1 MVNAS
6 EFFRDAAAT
15 RRLRFLEMA
24 DNQVVELAQTG
35 DQEATEYLLHKY
47 SGLVRAKLKSYFL
60 LGAEKED
67 LHQVGM
73 LGLWEAVMDFRCDKE
88 VSFRCFA
95 QMCVQRE
102 LITAIKAA
110 TRQRQLPLNSS
121 LSLDACVY
129 DDSPEKCLSDLLPC
143 TRNRDP
149 EDLWTDSESA
159 TWLKRSIRQRL
170 SPFEWR
176 VFRAYLDGMSY
187 SEVADKLNCKV
198 KSIDNALTRIRRKL
212 AKVIVLSETRGRN
225 GDRRLAGP
233 PALVLAPSR
242 AQQQAG

>member
-15 RRLRFLEMA
+15 HRLRFLDMT
-24 DNQVVELAQTG
+24 DNDVVQLAQAG
-35 DQEATEYLLHKY
+35 DGEATEYLLHKY
-47 SGLVRAKLKSYFL
+47 AGLVRAKLKSYFL

-67 LHQVGM
+67 LQQVGM
-73 LGLWEAVMDFRCDKE
+73 LGLWEAVMDFRCDRE

-143 TRNRDP
+143 TRNKDP
-149 EDLWTDSESA
+149 EDQWTDNESA
-159 TWLKRSIRQRL
+159 SWLRQSIRQRL

-176 VFRAYLDGMSY
+176 VFRAYLEGMSY
-187 SEVADKLNCKV
+187 SEVADRLGCKV

-212 AKVIVLSETRGRN
+212 AKVIIISETRGRG
-225 GDRRLAGP
+225 GDRRLAAP
-233 PALVLAPSR
+233 PALIMSAHHHAP
-242 AQQQAG
+242 

>member
-1 MVNAS
+1 MVNDWEA
-6 EFFRDAAAT
+6 FRLTTAESGNRYGA
-15 RRLRFLEMA
+15 MS
-24 DNQVVELAQTG
+24 DNDVVELAQTG

-121 LSLDACVY
+121 RACATATRRTCGPTP
-129 DDSPEKCLSDLLPC
+129 SPP
-143 TRNRDP
+143 
-149 EDLWTDSESA
+149 
-159 TWLKRSIRQRL
+159 
-170 SPFEWR
+170 
-176 VFRAYLDGMSY
+176 
-187 SEVADKLNCKV
+187 
-198 KSIDNALTRIRRKL
+198 
-212 AKVIVLSETRGRN
+212 RG
-225 GDRRLAGP
+225 
-233 PALVLAPSR
+233 
-242 AQQQAG
+242 

>member
-1 MVNAS
+1 MVSAP
-6 EFFRDAAAT
+6 EFFGVT
-15 RRLRFLEMA
+15 TMSHRLRFIEMT
-24 DNQVVELAQTG
+24 DNEVVELAQTG
-35 DQEATEYLLHKY
+35 DEEATEYLLHKY

-73 LGLWEAVMDFRCDKE
+73 LGLWEAVMDFRQDKE

-143 TRNRDP
+143 TRNRNP

-159 TWLKRSIRQRL
+159 TWLKKSIKQRL
-170 SPFEWR
+170 STFEWR

-187 SEVADKLNCKV
+187 SEVAESLRCKV

-212 AKVIVLSETRGRN
+212 AKVI
-225 GDRRLAGP
+225 
-233 PALVLAPSR
+233 ALPEMRSR
-242 AQQQAG
+242 AIEKRICGIPVLVDREEYRARQA

>member
-1 MVNAS
+1 MAS
-6 EFFRDAAAT
+6 AQEFFGVPAT
-15 RRLRFLEMA
+15 SQRLRFIEMP
-24 DNQVVELAQTG
+24 DNEVVELAQVG
-35 DQEATEYLLHKY
+35 DEDATEYLLHKY
-47 SGLVRAKLKSYFL
+47 AGLVRAKLKSYFL

-73 LGLWEAVMDFRCDKE
+73 LGLWEAVMDFRQDKE

-143 TRNRDP
+143 TRNRNP

-159 TWLKRSIRQRL
+159 TWLKRSIKQRL
-170 SPFEWR
+170 STFEWR

-187 SEVADKLNCKV
+187 SEVAESLRCKV

-212 AKVIVLSETRGRN
+212 AKVIALPEMRTRAIE
-225 GDRRLAGP
+225 RRLAGIP
-233 PALVLAPSR
+233 VLVEREEYRLH
-242 AQQQAG
+242 

>member
-6 EFFRDAAAT
+6 EFFRDPAT
-15 RRLRFLEMA
+15 THRLRFLDMP
-24 DNQVVELAQTG
+24 DNDVVLLAQTG
-35 DQEATEYLLHKY
+35 DDEATEYLLHKY

-73 LGLWEAVMDFRCDKE
+73 LGLWEAVMDFRCDRE

-95 QMCVQRE
+95 QMCVQWE

-121 LSLDACVY
+121 LSLDACIY
-129 DDSPEKCLSDLLPC
+129 DDAPEKCLSDLLPC
-143 TRNRDP
+143 TRNKDP
-149 EDLWTDSESA
+149 EDQWTDSESA
-159 TWLKRSIRQRL
+159 SWLRQCIRQRL

-176 VFRAYLDGMSY
+176 VFRAYLEGMSY
-187 SEVADKLNCKV
+187 SEVADRLECKV

-212 AKVIVLSETRGRN
+212 AKVIIIRETRGRA

-233 PALVLAPSR
+233 PALITTGEQPR
-242 AQQQAG
+242 P

>member
-1 MVNAS
+1 MAHAS
-6 EFFRDAAAT
+6 EVARSTTVQD
-15 RRLRFLEMA
+15 RLRFVEMT
-24 DNQVVELAQTG
+24 DNEVVLAAQTG

-73 LGLWEAVMDFRCDKE
+73 LGLWEAVMDFRQDKE

-149 EDLWTDSESA
+149 EALGTDTESA

-170 SPFEWR
+170 SAFEWR

-187 SEVADKLNCKV
+187 SEVADRLACKV

-212 AKVIVLSETRGRN
+212 AKVIMLPEPRGKN
-225 GDRRLAGP
+225 GDRRMVGAP
-233 PALVLAPSR
+233 MLVER
-242 AQQQAG
+242 EEMHQ

>member
-1 MVNAS
+1 MVNPS
-6 EFFRDAAAT
+6 EFLRGSSQQS
-15 RRLRFLEMA
+15 RLRFVEMT
-24 DNQVVELAQTG
+24 DNETVELAQAG
-35 DQEATEYLLHKY
+35 DEEATEYLLHKY

-73 LGLWEAVMDFRCDKE
+73 LGLWEAVMDFRRDKE

-121 LSLDACVY
+121 LSLDACIY

-143 TRNRDP
+143 PRNPDP
-149 EDLWTDSESA
+149 EHVWTDCESA
-159 TWLKRSIRQRL
+159 TWLKRSIRQKL
-170 SPFEWR
+170 SAFEWR
-176 VFRAYLDGMSY
+176 VFQAYLRGMSY
-187 SEVADKLNCKV
+187 SEVADQLTCKV

-212 AKVIVLSETRGRN
+212 AKVIVLPAARGRN
-225 GDRRLAGP
+225 GDKRLAQA
-233 PALVLAPSR
+233 PALVR
-242 AQQQAG
+242 RTERTK